1 MTQSHGWTTIVHPIR
16 MASIPHPSQKR
27 IPNKKKKLFSGS
39 AVIKLFLKNVNCS
52 RNYLFE
58 MLKFKGITRKKL
70 QKWVETSL
78 A

>member
-1 MTQSHGWTTIVHPIR
+1 

-58 MLKFKGITRKKL
+58 MLKLKEFKPLITKHIL
-70 QKWVETSL
+70 IIEHFLTFFLFLDEIQ
-78 A
+78 

>member
-1 MTQSHGWTTIVHPIR
+1 MDT
-16 MASIPHPSQKR
+16 KF
-27 IPNKKKKLFSGS
+27 KKKIFSGS
-39 AVIKLFLKNVNCS
+39 AVIKLFLKNVNFS

-58 MLKFKGITRKKL
+58 MLKFKGITRKKI